1 MISKTMQSTNTLKN
15 TAATTEKNS
24 IESFEGLSIPH
35 SILSVIPY
43 NLAIEYFVLPYGIDE
58 HGRIQALMAYPGDA
72 ETLQHVQLHTGVCI
86 RPVEVP
92 KDALLPLITKHY
104 GALASVATEKKN
116 QEDAPASSRK
126 RLAFNETSS
135 TITVVNDVIHEAIR
149 LRASDIHLE
158 PFEREMLV
166 RFRIDGV
173 LQEMMTVPKDR
184 ILEITS
190 RLKIL
195 SRLNIAEKRR
205 SQDGRIRINENNR
218 NVDIRV
224 STMPTDFGEK
234 IVLRLLD
241 KNAADYS
248 IDSIGMDAARLQLF
262 KKAVGMPNGIVLLT
276 GPTGS
281 GKTTTLY
288 GVINYIKKPGL
299 NISTIEDPI
308 EYNITGVNQ
317 TQVNQHTGMTFAF
330 SLRTLLRQD
339 PDIIMVGEMRDQET
353 AEIAIRASLTGHLV
367 LSTLHTNDAP
377 SAVTRLVDMGIEP
390 YLVSSSLTMI
400 VAQRLVRKIC
410 KQCKC
415 EDSVPAETRK
425 SIGLPEGAIVYK
437 GVGCSSCGYT
447 GYKGRI
453 GIFEVMPITET
464 IRQLINKKASIADI
478 RNQALSE
485 GLIVLR
491 DDALSKLVDGMTT
504 IEEISRET
512 AVIS

>member
-1 MISKTMQSTNTLKN
+1 MNQSSL
-15 TAATTEKNS
+15 TAIVMDERVEA
-24 IESFEGLSIPH
+24 FEGLSIPH
-35 SILSVIPY
+35 SILSIVPY
-43 NLAIEYFVLPYGIDE
+43 GLAMEHFVLPVGYDDI
-58 HGRIQALMAYPGDA
+58 GRIQALMAYPGDA
-72 ETLQHVQLHTGVCI
+72 ETLQRVQLHAGACV
-86 RPVEVP
+86 RPTRVD
-92 KDALLPLITKHY
+92 KDALVRIIAKHY
-104 GALASVATEKKN
+104 GALATEDERTQREESN
-116 QEDAPASSRK
+116 AASSK
-126 RLAFNETSS
+126 RLVFNQTSS
-135 TITVVNDVIHEAIR
+135 TIGIVNDVIHEAIR

-158 PFEREMLV
+158 PFEQEMLV

-173 LQEMMTVPKDR
+173 LQEMMSVPKDR
-184 ILEITS
+184 VLEITS
-190 RLKIL
+190 RLKIM

-205 SQDGRIRINENNR
+205 SQDGRIRINEKGK

-241 KNAADYS
+241 KSGADYG
-248 IDSIGMDAARLQLF
+248 IDAIGMDPGRLTLF

-288 GVINYIKKPGL
+288 GVINYIKKPGI

-308 EYNITGVNQ
+308 EYNILGVNQ
-317 TQVNQHTGMTFAF
+317 TQVNLHTGMTFAY

-339 PDIIMVGEMRDQET
+339 PDVIMVGEMRDQET

-377 SAVTRLVDMGIEP
+377 AAITRLIDMGIEP
-390 YLVSSSLTMI
+390 YLVSSSLTMV

-410 KQCKC
+410 NHCKC
-415 EDSVPAETRK
+415 EDTVSAEAK
-425 SIGLPEGAIVYK
+425 SNIGLPDRAVVFK

-447 GYKGRI
+447 GYKGRA
-453 GIFEVMPITET
+453 GIFEVMPITEL
-464 IRQLINKKASIADI
+464 IRQLINKKSAVADI

-485 GLIVLR
+485 GLVVLR
-491 DDALSKLVDGMTT
+491 DDALSKLIDGVTS

-512 AVIS
+512 AVIT

>member
-1 MISKTMQSTNTLKN
+1 MQSTSATINIAIPNNT
-15 TAATTEKNS
+15 
-24 IESFEGLSIPH
+24 SFESLEAMSIPH
-35 SILSVIPY
+35 SILSIIPY
-43 NLAIEYFVLPYGIDE
+43 NLAVEYFVLPFGIDE

-72 ETLQHVQLHTGVCI
+72 DTLQRIQFLTGSCI
-86 RPVEVP
+86 RPVEVS
-92 KDALLPLITKHY
+92 KDTLLPLITKHY
-104 GALASVATEKKN
+104 GALAAVDKKDVSE
-116 QEDAPASSRK
+116 QASSKK
-126 RLAFNETSS
+126 RLVFNQTSS
-135 TITVVNDVIHEAIR
+135 TIGVVNDIIHEAIR

-166 RFRIDGV
+166 RFRVDGV

-190 RLKIL
+190 RLKIM

-205 SQDGRIRINENNR
+205 SQDGRIRINENGK

-241 KNAADYS
+241 KSGADYS
-248 IDSIGMDAARLQLF
+248 IDNTGMNATQLLLF
-262 KKAVGMPNGIVLLT
+262 KNAIAQPNGIVLLT

-288 GVINYIKKPGL
+288 GVINYIKKPGF

-317 TQVNQHTGMTFAF
+317 TQVNLHTGMTFAF

-377 SAVTRLVDMGIEP
+377 SAITRLVDMGIEP
-390 YLVSSSLTMI
+390 YLVSSSLTMV

-410 KQCKC
+410 PNCKC
-415 EDSVPAETRK
+415 EDSVPAETK
-425 SIGLPEGAIVYK
+425 KNIGLGEGAVVYK

-453 GIFEVMPITET
+453 GIFEVMPITDT
-464 IRQLINKKASIADI
+464 IRQLINNKAAVAEI

-485 GLIVLR
+485 GMVVLR
-491 DDALSKLVDGMTT
+491 DDALSKLIDGMTS

-512 AVIS
+512 AVVS

>member
-1 MISKTMQSTNTLKN
+1 MESS
-15 TAATTEKNS
+15 ATILNQAIAQKNS
-24 IESFEGLSIPH
+24 FESFEGMSIPH

-43 NLAIEYFVLPYGIDE
+43 DLAIEYFVLPFGIDA

-72 ETLQHVQLHTGVCI
+72 EALQCVQLHTGACI
-86 RPVEVP
+86 RPVEAP
-92 KDALLPLITKHY
+92 KDALMPLIAKHY
-104 GALASVATEKKN
+104 GALASVATEKK
-116 QEDAPASSRK
+116 ERDDASASSQK
-126 RLAFNETSS
+126 RLAFNQTSS
-135 TITVVNDVIHEAIR
+135 TITVVNDIIHEAIR

-184 ILEITS
+184 VLEVTS
-190 RLKIL
+190 RLKIM

-205 SQDGRIRINENNR
+205 SQDGRIRINENNK

-241 KNAADYS
+241 KSAADYT
-248 IDSIGMDAARLQLF
+248 IDSIGMDAPRLLQF

-288 GVINYIKKPGL
+288 GVINYIRKPGL
-299 NISTIEDPI
+299 NIATIEDPI

-317 TQVNQHTGMTFAF
+317 TQVNLHTGMSFAF

-377 SAVTRLVDMGIEP
+377 SAITRLVDMGIEP
-390 YLVSSSLTMI
+390 YLVSSSLTMV

-410 KQCKC
+410 TKCKC

-425 SIGLPEGAIVYK
+425 NIGLPEKAVVYR
-437 GVGCSSCGYT
+437 GVGCSACGYT

-453 GIFEVMPITET
+453 GIFEVMPITESV
-464 IRQLINKKASIADI
+464 RQLINKKASVADI
-478 RNQALSE
+478 RNQALAE
-485 GLIVLR
+485 GMVVLR

-504 IEEISRET
+504 IEEVSRET
-512 AVIS
+512 AMIS